1 MGLWWRWQDLNM
13 RPWDYDALLC
23 LRIKQKIKVLKK
35 VQSKSA
41 KFFVQNKVYFP
52 DPYYPNLEQGIT
64 N

>member
-1 MGLWWRWQDLNM
+1 M